1 MEWVDPIRNINT
13 VENIAADLKKTS
25 VRNYVMFCV
34 GIYCGLR
41 ISDILRL
48 RVRDVRNKDEINIIE
63 RKTGKRRF
71 YPLPEPIKKV
81 LNDYC
86 RGKDKN
92 EYLIRKACKNEPIK
106 RCQAWKIITYA
117 AKRQGLSR
125 IGTHSLRKT
134 FGYWFYKQTGDVT
147 MLMQIFG
154 HTSEAQTLRYI
165 GVTKNVIKEAVLKF
179 KPFRI

>member
-1 MEWVDPIRNINT
+1 MEWVDPIRNIRI
-13 VENIAADLKKTS
+13 VESIARDLKKKS

-48 RVRDVRNKDEINIIE
+48 RVKDVRNKDEINVIE

-71 YPLPEPIKKV
+71 YPLPQPIKKV

-92 EYLIRKACKNEPIK
+92 EYLIRKVGKNEPIK
-106 RCQAWKIITYA
+106 RCQAWKIITAA
-117 AKRQGLSR
+117 AKKYGISS
-125 IGTHSLRKT
+125 IGTHGMRKT

-165 GVTKNVIKEAVLKF
+165 GVTKIVIKEAVMSF
-179 KPFRI
+179 RPFRI

>member
-1 MEWVDPIRNINT
+1 MEWVDPIRNINM

-92 EYLIRKACKNEPIK
+92 EYLIRKIGRNEPIK
-106 RCQAWKIITYA
+106 RCQAWNIITTS
-117 AKRQGLSR
+117 AKRQGLNS
-125 IGTHSLRKT
+125 IGTHSMRKT

-154 HTSEAQTLRYI
+154 HTDESQTLRYI